1 VSEIISLKG
10 ISKSTQIALLEK
22 LGYKSDGI
30 FVLDKCGNKIID
42 KYTNTPIKLDNMA
55 ILPGGIVIDEDSL
68 LKYMEDHIDDILS
81 IV

>member
-1 VSEIISLKG
+1 MSEIILLKG

-22 LGYKSDGI
+22 LGYKSDGV
-30 FVLDKCGNKIID
+30 FVLDEHGNKIID
-42 KYTNTPIKLDNMA
+42 KYTNAPIKLDNMA
-55 ILPGGIVIDEDSL
+55 ILPGGVVIDEDSL